1 MCTYKM
7 LCYFANLIMMELA
20 NILFLLCLQVLD
32 GISDEKMTF
41 KVCEA
46 LLNRTDLQT
55 SLFVLHYML
64 TRLSH
69 SVAMNRSHY
78 SNRLLGAKVR
88 IAHKLNAI
96 TFSILHM
103 PIHVYTC
110 IYMYLKVTIICRYIF
125 VQFWL
130 KIHFVSVN
138 YAPNWYRVDKV

>member
-1 MCTYKM
+1 
-7 LCYFANLIMMELA
+7 MELE
-20 NILFLLCLQVLD
+20 ICHQCPSKIHLSLQVLD

-88 IAHKLNAI
+88 IKGLNTDFFCSLQWRFI
-96 TFSILHM
+96 SSIH
-103 PIHVYTC
+103 IQC
-110 IYMYLKVTIICRYIF
+110 
-125 VQFWL
+125 
-130 KIHFVSVN
+130 KIS
-138 YAPNWYRVDKV
+138 

>member
-7 LCYFANLIMMELA
+7 LCYFANLTMMELA

-32 GISDEKMTF
+32 GISDEKTTF

-110 IYMYLKVTIICRYIF
+110 TLR
-125 VQFWL
+125 
-130 KIHFVSVN
+130 
-138 YAPNWYRVDKV
+138 

>member
-1 MCTYKM
+1 M
-7 LCYFANLIMMELA
+7 
-20 NILFLLCLQVLD
+20 LD
-32 GISDEKMTF
+32 GISDEKTTF

-88 IAHKLNAI
+88 N
-96 TFSILHM
+96 
-103 PIHVYTC
+103 Y
-110 IYMYLKVTIICRYIF
+110 
-125 VQFWL
+125 VQL
-130 KIHFVSVN
+130 ERSLML
-138 YAPNWYRVDKV
+138 